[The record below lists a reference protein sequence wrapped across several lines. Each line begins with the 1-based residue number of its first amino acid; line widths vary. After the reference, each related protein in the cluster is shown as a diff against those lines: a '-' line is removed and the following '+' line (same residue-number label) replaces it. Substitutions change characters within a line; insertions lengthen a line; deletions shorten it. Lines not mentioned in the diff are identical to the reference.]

1 MLWIEN
7 LQSYCVIFP
16 TATKGST
23 DAPGKGKQ
31 VFPERLEATLLALLL
46 RGSSQVSQLRS
57 VEIMSCLKVMPNCHM
72 IQASPWLEDNF
83 ISHGLTTSQV
93 VMEES
98 NKQCVHAVL
107 LKCIVFICHGTE
119 STVLG
124 SGEFDVCFFALE
136 APLSFLYYFSYAFC

>member
-7 LQSYCVIFP
+7 MQSYCVIFP

-57 VEIMSCLKVMPNCHM
+57 VEIMSCLKVLQNCHV

-83 ISHGLTTSQV
+83 ISHGLTTFQV

-98 NKQCVHAVL
+98 NKAMCSCCLVEIYSLHMPWNRVH
-107 LKCIVFICHGTE
+107 CIR
-119 STVLG
+119 
-124 SGEFDVCFFALE
+124 
-136 APLSFLYYFSYAFC
+136 